1 MNDIEI
7 TDEQRAVL
15 NSERERVM
23 AEGKEVFLDQ
33 NGDKIKKGSEDGE
46 MALFL
51 INFFSDAFWQGY
63 LFATVERVKQE
74 VDDEIQNDND

>member
-1 MNDIEI
+1 MSKIEI
-7 TDEQRAVL
+7 TDEERAVL

-23 AEGKEVFLDQ
+23 AEGKEAFLSEHK
-33 NGDKIKKGSEDGE
+33 GKIKEGSEDGE
-46 MALFL
+46 TVLFL

-74 VDDEIQNDND
+74 CE

>member
-1 MNDIEI
+1 MSDIEI
-7 TDEQRAVL
+7 TDEAWAVI

-23 AEGKEVFLDQ
+23 AEGKQAFLSQ
-33 NGDKIKKGSEDGE
+33 HGGKIKEGSEDGE

-63 LFATVERVKQE
+63 LLATIEHIERE
-74 VDDEIQNDND
+74 VDHDI